1 MQKVQPSGGSPLR
14 QNVQQAWPIGI
25 EFSKAVMQLQFYPG
39 KQELER
45 LNAACHMRS
54 LTPALS
60 ALPSNSDL
68 TNENSQ
74 MIKNNC
80 ALKLAFKLDDRT
92 LKEWIKPTICWMIFS
107 ATPPM
112 LSRVDPDR

>member
-1 MQKVQPSGGSPLR
+1 MSHAIPYCC
-14 QNVQQAWPIGI
+14 PI
-25 EFSKAVMQLQFYPG
+25 
-39 KQELER
+39 R
-45 LNAACHMRS
+45 
-54 LTPALS
+54 AL
-60 ALPSNSDL
+60 SNSDL

-107 ATPPM
+107 STPPM